1 MGQSLSGVP
10 HHDVPASIEKL
21 HLADVTATLAR
32 DINGLTA
39 LWDDDAVLL
48 QPGQAPIVGRAAF
61 REFVKQNFE
70 KSPSA
75 KVLKYM
81 PDIRAVQVVDG
92 VAYEWGYFDS
102 TFKPAEEAPPVTFRA
117 RFVRVLRQQ
126 ADGSWKFAWV
136 IWAAE

>member
-1 MGQSLSGVP
+1 MGQSASGVP
-10 HHDVPASIEKL
+10 HREVPAGIEKL
-21 HLADVTATLAR
+21 HQADVAATLAR
-32 DINGLTA
+32 DIDGLTE

-61 REFVKQNFE
+61 HELVKQNFA

-75 KVLKYM
+75 KVLKYT
-81 PDIRAVQVVDG
+81 PDIRDVQVADG

-102 TFKPAEEAPPVTFRA
+102 TFKPAEGAPSVTLRA

-126 ADGSWKFAWV
+126 VDGSWKFARV